1 MEEELQDR
9 LDSRRSSVKDLRRQK
24 KDELILSVANLEQNF
39 DKVKSYEAEALEQTN
54 KLKIFISYTDNNYK
68 FPGGKSPETSRY

>member
-1 MEEELQDR
+1 MQDR

-54 KLKIFISYTDNNYK
+54 KLKIFISYTDNNCK

>member
-39 DKVKSYEAEALEQTN
+39 NKVKSYEAEALEQTN
-54 KLKIFISYTDNNYK
+54 KLKIFISDTDNNYK

>member
-54 KLKIFISYTDNNYK
+54 K
-68 FPGGKSPETSRY
+68 

>member
-39 DKVKSYEAEALEQTN
+39 DKVKSYEAAALFVPSFVLFLLLLFT
-54 KLKIFISYTDNNYK
+54 LFS
-68 FPGGKSPETSRY
+68 